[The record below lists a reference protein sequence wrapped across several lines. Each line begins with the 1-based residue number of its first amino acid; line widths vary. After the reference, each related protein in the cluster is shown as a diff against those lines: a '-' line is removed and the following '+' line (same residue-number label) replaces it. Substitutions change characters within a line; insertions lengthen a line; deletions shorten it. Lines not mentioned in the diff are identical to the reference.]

1 MRGVSVLTFVS
12 LLLGL
17 SACAP
22 AGTSAYVSFNIPPD
36 GSCTVTPVV
45 SGGKF
50 IPEGQF
56 DISGKKGDHEFC
68 DTPYYLNLL
77 VNSNLRASKDTT
89 LGRAEPNVLQIT
101 SAEVRLMDI
110 NHATMTFNKVKPAL
124 PNPFLVVANNTLSPS
139 QGGDPSVGIA
149 VVRAIPTDYAH
160 QLVKYAIPV
169 SQEILVEVQLFG
181 TTIGNEDIDFK
192 PFTYPVRICD
202 GCLTRC
208 LASDVMAHGL
218 TPGDIYGTD
227 CPDNAGADGRVCV
240 DPGC

>member
-1 MRGVSVLTFVS
+1 MRGVSVLTFLS
-12 LLLGL
+12 FLLGL

-45 SGGKF
+45 TGGKF

-56 DISGKKGDHEFC
+56 DISGKPPNDHVFC
-68 DTPYYLNLL
+68 DTPYYVNLL
-77 VNSNLRASKDTT
+77 VNSNLRANKDTT

-110 NHATMTFNKVKPAL
+110 NHATMTFKNVKPAL
-124 PNPFLVVANNTLSPS
+124 PNPFLVVANNSLPPS
-139 QGGDPSVGIA
+139 QGGDPTVGIA
-149 VVRAIPTDYAH
+149 NVRAIPTDYAH
-160 QLVKYAIPV
+160 HLSPFIDK
-169 SQEILVEVQLFG
+169 EILVEIQLFG

-202 GCLTRC
+202 GCLLRC
-208 LASDVMAHGL
+208 LGKDVTGHML
-218 TPGDIYGTD
+218 TPADFYGSE
-227 CPDNAGADGRVCV
+227 CPDNAGADGRYCI
-240 DPGC
+240 DPNC